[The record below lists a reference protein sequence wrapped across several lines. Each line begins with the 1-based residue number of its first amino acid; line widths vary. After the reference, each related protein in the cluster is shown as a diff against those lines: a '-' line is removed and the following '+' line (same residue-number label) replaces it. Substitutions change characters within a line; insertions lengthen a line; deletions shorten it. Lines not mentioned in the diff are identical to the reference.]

1 MIDKKC
7 DFEGKRCYT
16 LKDANTLVNA
26 ARRRHWDNEAKHIP
40 KRAYF
45 CKRCGYYHLTKSLV
59 KHNGNKKRKTVSFRN
74 TNERRRIERME
85 EDIRRY
91 TREYR

>member
-1 MIDKKC
+1 MTDIKC
-7 DFEGKRCYT
+7 DFEGKRCYS
-16 LKDANTLVNA
+16 LKDANTLINM
-26 ARRRHWDNEAKHIP
+26 ARRRHWDNEAKRIP

-45 CKRCGYYHLTKSLV
+45 CSKCGYYHLTKSV

-85 EDIRRY
+85 ADIRRY